1 MTKGNGKKLAIAGTV
16 IAAGGL
22 AAEYYGKKKL
32 QKRKEQLQKD
42 FGKQDFTDSHA
53 YFVGGGLASMAG
65 AAYLIRDCRFK
76 GSHIH
81 IYEGTDAPGGSH
93 KVKEGTAEAFV
104 CPGMSVLQERV
115 SENFW
120 DLFAGI
126 PSLQRAGYSVKD
138 EILAYD
144 RAHPIYAGARL
155 IHGDGRVIA
164 ANHLGFDKKD
174 RELLVKLMLIPEEK
188 LDDLTI
194 GDWFAADPHFF
205 ETNFWYVWRTTF
217 AFQPWSSL
225 FELRRCLGRMILDL
239 AGGNKGKEGSMTPL
253 NPYDSFLYPLETY
266 LKEMGVQ
273 FVMGAVV
280 QDVDFDEEDD
290 IRVTALHIQEVER
303 ESTIVLG
310 KHDLCFMTVGAMLDQ
325 AAFGSL
331 DRAADFA
338 PQKPVS
344 AQLWQKVAAKKDGLG
359 NPEPFFANTEQ
370 SMMESI
376 TITSTGAALARLIRA
391 RAGNHAGQ
399 GTWVT
404 LYDSPWLISCVVPG
418 QPCFAQQT
426 GQEQVVWAYG
436 LCADRPGHYIQ
447 KTMRECSGREILEEI
462 LYQMHALDRNKEI
475 LQEVRWAV
483 PCIMPYAA
491 ALHQPRKKQDR
502 PHMVPEGSRNFAMIG
517 QFVEVPGDVVFTEEY
532 SVRTARTA
540 VYKLTGNPET
550 VCPVTPYKMRPL
562 VCLRV
567 LRRLWT

>member
-16 IAAGGL
+16 IAAGCF
-22 AAEYYGKKKL
+22 AAEYCGNKKL
-32 QKRKEQLQKD
+32 KKRKEQLRKD

-65 AAYLIRDCRFK
+65 AAYLIRDCRFM

-81 IYEGTDAPGGSH
+81 IYEGADAPGESQ
-93 KVKEGTAEAFV
+93 AFV
-104 CPGMSVLQERV
+104 CPGLSLIQESV

-120 DLFAGI
+120 DLLSGI
-126 PSLQRAGYSVKD
+126 PSLHRPEHSVKD
-138 EILAYD
+138 EMLAYD
-144 RAHPIYAGARL
+144 RRHAIYTGARL
-155 IHGDGRVIA
+155 IDRNGGVTSADRP
-164 ANHLGFDKKD
+164 GFDKKD
-174 RELLVKLMLIPEEK
+174 RELLVKLMVIPEEK

-194 GDWFAADPHFF
+194 QDWFAHDPHFF
-205 ETNFWYVWRTTF
+205 ETDFWYVWRTTF

-225 FELRRCLGRMILDL
+225 FELRRCLGRMILDF
-239 AGGNKGKEGSMTPL
+239 AGGNRKKTVSMTPM
-253 NPYDSFLYPLETY
+253 NPYDSFLHPLQVY

-280 QDVDFDEEDD
+280 QDIDFDEEDEF
-290 IRVTALHIQEVER
+290 RATALHIQETNR
-303 ESTIVLG
+303 ENTIVLG
-310 KHDLCFMTVGAMLDQ
+310 KQDLCFMTVGAMLDQ
-325 AAFGSL
+325 ASFGSL
-331 DRAADFA
+331 DQAADFA
-338 PQKPVS
+338 PQRPVS
-344 AQLWQKVAAKKDGLG
+344 AELWQKVTAKKDGLG
-359 NPEPFFANTEQ
+359 NPEPFFANIEQ

-376 TITSTGAALARLIRA
+376 TITSRGTALARLIQA
-391 RAGNHAGQ
+391 CADNHTEQA
-399 GTWVT
+399 TWVT
-404 LYDSPWLISCVVPG
+404 LHDSPWLISCVVPG
-418 QPCFAQQT
+418 QPCFAQQSR
-426 GQEQVVWAYG
+426 QEQVVWAYG
-436 LCADRPGHYIQ
+436 LCADRPGDHVK

-462 LYQMHALDRNKEI
+462 LYQMRALDRKEEI
-475 LQEVRWAV
+475 LREVRWAV

-550 VCPVTPYKMRPL
+550 VCPVTPYKTRPL
-562 VCLRV
+562 VCLRA